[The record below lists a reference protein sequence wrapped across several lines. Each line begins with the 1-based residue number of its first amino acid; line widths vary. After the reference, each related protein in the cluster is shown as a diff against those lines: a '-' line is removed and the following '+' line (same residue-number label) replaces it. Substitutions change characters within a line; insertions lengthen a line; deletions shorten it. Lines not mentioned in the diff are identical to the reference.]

1 MFYAI
6 LLLRYLFTSMIRKLY
21 LLFTLILFTCFTNNI
36 VAQVKIIGPDSL
48 EISEEEE
55 EEEESEE
62 SAEFDSII
70 VDNNGPY
77 WDYLRPR
84 NFTFDTLNAPARQY
98 YNFWDTVVINPYK
111 EDLKLMNDTV
121 VIPLIT
127 DGCGFHP
134 PAIGDLSSNFG
145 FRRWGRRAKFHFGVD
160 VKMDV
165 GDPVYAAFAGVIRI
179 AKKSADYGY
188 MVLIRHENG
197 LETLYAHF
205 SQLICYIGQ
214 HVSAGD
220 IIGLA
225 GSTGRS
231 TGPHLHFEVRFK
243 GEKIN
248 PNLVVH
254 FPSGSL
260 LADTLQIDR
269 SCFKHLY
276 EVKAAKL
283 KLKIPKYVKARK
295 GDTLYKISREYGV
308 SVKKIAR
315 LNKISKK
322 TKIKKG
328 RRIRLR

>member
-1 MFYAI
+1 
-6 LLLRYLFTSMIRKLY
+6 MIRKLY

-315 LNKISKK
+315 LNKISIK

>member
-1 MFYAI
+1 MIKKNCLVFVLGFGFSITQHAFAQI
-6 LLLRYLFTSMIRKLY
+6 GTSL
-21 LLFTLILFTCFTNNI
+21 
-36 VAQVKIIGPDSL
+36 PDSTEL
-48 EISEEEE
+48 IETEEEDE
-55 EEEESEE
+55 EDEE
-62 SAEFDSII
+62 AVEFDSVI

-77 WDYLRPR
+77 WDFLRPR
-84 NFTFDTLNAPARQY
+84 NFSFDTSQAPANQY

-111 EDLKLMNDTV
+111 RDLKLMDDT
-121 VIPLIT
+121 IILPLIT

-134 PAIGDLSSNFG
+134 PAIGDLSSTFG

-160 VKMDV
+160 VRMDV
-165 GDPVYAAFAGVIRI
+165 GDPVYAAFAGVVRI
-179 AKKSADYGY
+179 AKRSADYGY
-188 MVLIRHENG
+188 MVLIRHDNG

-205 SQLICYIGQ
+205 SQLLSFPGQ
-214 HVSAGD
+214 FVNAGD

-248 PNLVVH
+248 PNKLVH

-260 LADTLQIDR
+260 LSDSLQIDK

-283 KLKIPKYVKARK
+283 KLKTPKYIKALK
-295 GDTLYKISREYGV
+295 GDTLYKIAREYGI
-308 SVKKIAR
+308 SLKRLAR
-315 LNKISKK
+315 LNKLTKK
-322 TKIKKG
+322 SKIKRG
-328 RRIRLR
+328 RKIRLR

>member
-1 MFYAI
+1 
-6 LLLRYLFTSMIRKLY
+6 MIRKLY
-21 LLFTLILFTCFTNNI
+21 LLFALILFTCITNNI

-315 LNKISKK
+315 LNKISIK

>member
-1 MFYAI
+1 MIKKICLVFVLGFGFSITQHAFAQI
-6 LLLRYLFTSMIRKLY
+6 GTSL
-21 LLFTLILFTCFTNNI
+21 
-36 VAQVKIIGPDSL
+36 PDSTEL
-48 EISEEEE
+48 IETEEEDE
-55 EEEESEE
+55 EDEE
-62 SAEFDSII
+62 AVEFDSVI

-77 WDYLRPR
+77 WDFLRPR
-84 NFTFDTLNAPARQY
+84 NFSFDTSQAPANQY

-111 EDLKLMNDTV
+111 RDLKLMDDT
-121 VIPLIT
+121 IILPLIT

-134 PAIGDLSSNFG
+134 PAIGDLSSTFG

-160 VKMDV
+160 VRMDV
-165 GDPVYAAFAGVIRI
+165 GDPVYAAFAGVVRI
-179 AKKSADYGY
+179 AKRSADYGY
-188 MVLIRHENG
+188 MVLIRHDNG

-205 SQLICYIGQ
+205 SQLLSFPGQ
-214 HVSAGD
+214 FVNAGD

-248 PNLVVH
+248 PNKLVH

-260 LADTLQIDR
+260 LSDSLQIDK

-283 KLKIPKYVKARK
+283 KLKTPKYIKARK
-295 GDTLYKISREYGV
+295 GDTLYKIAREYGI
-308 SVKKIAR
+308 SLKRLAR
-315 LNKISKK
+315 LNKLTKK
-322 TKIKKG
+322 SKIKRG
-328 RRIRLR
+328 RKIRLR

>member
-1 MFYAI
+1 
-6 LLLRYLFTSMIRKLY
+6 MIRKLY

>member
-1 MFYAI
+1 MIKKNCLVFVLGFGFSITQHAFAQI
-6 LLLRYLFTSMIRKLY
+6 GTSL
-21 LLFTLILFTCFTNNI
+21 
-36 VAQVKIIGPDSL
+36 PDSTEL
-48 EISEEEE
+48 IETEEEDE
-55 EEEESEE
+55 EDEE
-62 SAEFDSII
+62 AVEFDSVI

-77 WDYLRPR
+77 WDFLRPR
-84 NFTFDTLNAPARQY
+84 NFSFDTSQAPANQY

-111 EDLKLMNDTV
+111 RDLKLMDDT
-121 VIPLIT
+121 IILPLIT

-134 PAIGDLSSNFG
+134 PAIGDLSSTFG

-160 VKMDV
+160 VRMDV
-165 GDPVYAAFAGVIRI
+165 GDPVYAAFAGVVRI
-179 AKKSADYGY
+179 AKRSADYGY
-188 MVLIRHENG
+188 MVLIRHDNG

-205 SQLICYIGQ
+205 SQLLSFPGQ
-214 HVSAGD
+214 FVNAGD

-248 PNLVVH
+248 PNKLVH

-260 LADTLQIDR
+260 LSDSLQIDK

-283 KLKIPKYVKARK
+283 KLKTPKYIKARK
-295 GDTLYKISREYGV
+295 GDTLYKIAREYGI
-308 SVKKIAR
+308 SLKRLAR
-315 LNKISKK
+315 LNKLTKK
-322 TKIKKG
+322 SKIKRG
-328 RRIRLR
+328 RKIRLR

>member
-1 MFYAI
+1 
-6 LLLRYLFTSMIRKLY
+6 MIKKVFLV
-21 LLFTLILFTCFTNNI
+21 ILFSSVFFI
-36 VAQVKIIGPDSL
+36 SKELSAQVEIISPDTT
-48 EISEEEE
+48 EIIENEEEE
-55 EEEESEE
+55 NEDEESI
-62 SAEFDSII
+62 EFDSVI
-70 VDNNGPY
+70 VESNGPY
-77 WDYLRPR
+77 WDFLRPR
-84 NFTFDTLNAPARQY
+84 NFVFDINNAPANQY
-98 YNFWDTVVINPYK
+98 YNFWDTIIINPYK
-111 EDLKLMNDTV
+111 NDLKLMEDTV
-121 VIPLIT
+121 ILPLVT

-134 PAIGDLSSNFG
+134 PAIGDLSSTFG

-160 VKMDV
+160 VRMDV

-179 AKKSADYGY
+179 AKRSSDYGY

-205 SQLICYIGQ
+205 SQLLCYVGQ
-214 HVSAGD
+214 NVIAGD

-248 PNLVVH
+248 PNKLVN

-260 LADTLQIDR
+260 LSDSLQIDK

-283 KLKIPKYVKARK
+283 KAKTPKYITARK
-295 GDTLYKISREYGV
+295 GFTLYKISREYGI
-308 SVKKIAR
+308 SVKKLAR
-315 LNKISKK
+315 LNKLSTKS
-322 TKIKKG
+322 KIKKG

>member
-1 MFYAI
+1 
-6 LLLRYLFTSMIRKLY
+6 MIKRVFLV
-21 LLFTLILFTCFTNNI
+21 LIFSSGFFISNY
-36 VAQVKIIGPDSL
+36 VKAQVEITSPDTT
-48 EISEEEE
+48 EVIENEEEE
-55 EEEESEE
+55 EEDEE
-62 SAEFDSII
+62 SAEFDSVI
-70 VDNNGPY
+70 VESNGPY
-77 WDYLRPR
+77 WDFLRPR
-84 NFTFDTLNAPARQY
+84 NFVFDTSNAPANQY

-111 EDLKLMNDTV
+111 KDLKLMEDTIV
-121 VIPLIT
+121 LPLVT

-134 PAIGDLSSNFG
+134 PAIGDLSSTFG

-160 VKMDV
+160 VRMDV

-179 AKKSADYGY
+179 AKRSADYGY
-188 MVLIRHENG
+188 MVLIRHDNG

-205 SQLICYIGQ
+205 SQLLCYVGQ
-214 HVSAGD
+214 NVNAGD

-248 PNLVVH
+248 PNKVVY

-260 LADTLQIDR
+260 LSDSLQIDK

-283 KLKIPKYVKARK
+283 KIKTPKYIKARK
-295 GDTLYKISREYGV
+295 GDTLYRISREYGI
-308 SVKKIAR
+308 SVKRLAR
-315 LNKISKK
+315 LNKISTK
-322 TKIKKG
+322 TKIKRG
-328 RRIRLR
+328 RKIRLR